1 VLRRVVFLLGCFA
14 ASPLAA
20 GQTKLTS
27 EAIKTTV
34 AGSLVELDTPIGTT
48 VSVRF
53 GHDGLMSGQA
63 GALASVLGAAT
74 DRGRWWSANDKL
86 CFKWFR
92 WFDAEERCVSL
103 ALDAKRIFWE
113 KDDGDS
119 GTGTIVEPGTPASKP
134 APKVIV
140 AQVTKAAKPSPKPE
154 PLSPSVDAIAAAV
167 VAQSPAPPLAVVHV
181 TSVKFAAPAI
191 IADQT
196 PGSVLNV
203 PAPRPAVRPKPRV
216 AITVISKTK
225 PAAKSSAGP
234 TGEASKQF
242 HVAGVDVSDALNVRS
257 GPSQDASSVGVIA
270 HDGSGITIVGNCSND
285 WCLIKHRNV
294 TGWVNR
300 RYLVAD
306 GEPEQTANASQD
318 GREYDTWFSR

>member
-1 VLRRVVFLLGCFA
+1 MRRVVFLLGCFA

-34 AGSLVELDTPIGTT
+34 AGSVVELDTPIGTT

-53 GHDGLMSGQA
+53 GHDGLMSGNA
-63 GALASVLGAAT
+63 GALASVLGAAN
-74 DRGRWWSANDKL
+74 DRGRWLSANDKL

-92 WFDAEERCVSL
+92 WFDAEERCVTI
-103 ALDAKRIFWE
+103 AQEAKRIFWE
-113 KDDGDS
+113 KDDGET
-119 GTGTIVEPGTPASKP
+119 GTGTIVEPGTSALKP

-140 AQVTKAAKPSPKPE
+140 AQAAKAAKPSPTSQP
-154 PLSPSVDAIAAAV
+154 PSPSMGATADTA
-167 VAQSPAPPLAVVHV
+167 VAQSAAAPLAVVHV
-181 TSVKFAAPAI
+181 TPVKFAAPPV

-203 PAPRPAVRPKPRV
+203 PAPRPAVRPKPRA

-225 PAAKSSAGP
+225 PAVKSSAGP

-257 GPSQDASSVGVIA
+257 GPSQDSSSVGAIA
-270 HDGSGITIVGNCSND
+270 HDGSGITIVGNCTND
-285 WCLIKHRNV
+285 WCLIKHRNL

-318 GREYDTWFSR
+318 SGKEYDAWFSR